1 MKGLSTIV
9 GEAMLV
15 ALAVIVALAVSV
27 SIQSNVSSYV
37 ERSELANT
45 LVVSHKNSSFINFL
59 VFHNG
64 GDPATLTGSACF
76 IFENGS
82 STAPQLT
89 ILYNGESQTFNGSFK
104 LDELFKFGDT
114 LIVKVNCSSYDK
126 GVLHLAISDLDSV
139 LVDVEVAWP

>member
-45 LVVSHKNSSFINFL
+45 LVVSHNFL

-89 ILYNGESQTFNGSFK
+89 ILYNGESQAFNGSFK